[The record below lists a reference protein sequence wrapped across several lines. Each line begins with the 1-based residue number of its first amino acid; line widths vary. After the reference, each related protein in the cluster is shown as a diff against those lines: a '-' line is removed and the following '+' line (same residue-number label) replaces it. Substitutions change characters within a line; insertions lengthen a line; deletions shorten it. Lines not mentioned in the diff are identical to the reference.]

1 MATNQT
7 NQVAII
13 QKDITDDVNRSLMR
27 LKDEGLILPPNY
39 NASNALKSAFFK
51 LQEVTSKDG
60 KPALEVCTKESI
72 ANALLDMVVQGLSP
86 AKTQCYFIVY
96 GNKLQLN
103 RSYFGTQSTLKRL
116 SNVKDIWA
124 NVIYQGDVFDYEVID
139 GRERLLKHETRFENR
154 DNDILGAYAVVKT
167 ADGDEILTVMTRKEI
182 EASWSQSKTSQS
194 VHKKFPQEMAKR
206 TVINRAAKAYI
217 NTSDDSDL
225 LIDAINRS
233 TENEY
238 ENERIDVTPEV
249 EPQRRD
255 ITAEVNAAAQ
265 KEEPK
270 REAAEEASE
279 LKKCRDKM
287 KENFAK
293 LGITTP
299 EGIEEYI
306 AKHGKIKGEKP
317 TVAEYKALLKV
328 MDLHIAEK
336 QAADDVLPL

>member
-1 MATNQT
+1 MAT

-13 QKDITDDVNRSLMR
+13 QKDITDEVNNSLAR
-27 LKDEGLILPPNY
+27 LQNDGLVLPPNY

-51 LQEVTSKDG
+51 LQEVVDKAG

-103 RSYFGTQSTLKRL
+103 RSYFGTQAVLKRL

-124 NVIYQGDVFDYEVID
+124 NVIFQGDVFEYEVVN
-139 GRERLLKHETRFENR
+139 GRERLIKHEPEFENR
-154 DNDILGAYAVVKT
+154 DNEILGAYAIVQT
-167 ADGDEILTVMTRKEI
+167 AGDEEILTIMTRKEI
-182 EASWSQSKTSQS
+182 EASWSQSKTSQA
-194 VHKKFPQEMAKR
+194 VHKKFPAEMAKR

-225 LIDAINRS
+225 LVDAINRS

-238 ENERIDVTPEV
+238 DNDRIDVTPQD
-249 EPQRRD
+249 EPQRRNL
-255 ITAEVNAAAQ
+255 TAGAALPE
-265 KEEPK
+265 KEETATEAPVDD
-270 REAAEEASE
+270 AAEI
-279 LKKCRDKM
+279 KKCRAEM
-287 KENFAK
+287 KKKFSALE
-293 LGITTP
+293 ITTP
-299 EGIEEYI
+299 EAIEEYI
-306 AKHGKIKGEKP
+306 NDHGKIKGEKP
-317 TVAEYKALLKV
+317 TLAEYKSLLRL

-336 QAADDVLPL
+336 QAEQDELPI